1 MSVHAR
7 VALVKAVP
15 AGEGVSYGHT
25 YKILKDTNLALV
37 PLGYAD
43 GVPALREQP
52 RPGRDRRQGPPRG
65 RAGSAWTRSWS
76 TAATTTCA
84 RRRGRALR
92 RRRRGEPTADDW
104 ATAAD
109 TINYEI
115 VARMGSNRTPR
126 VYVGEQA

>member
-1 MSVHAR
+1 
-7 VALVKAVP
+7 VKAVP

-25 YKILKDTNLALV
+25 YKILRDTNLALV

-43 GVPALREQP
+43 GVPRSASSRGLVEIGGKVRRVVGRVCMDQIMVDCGDDDV
-52 RPGRDRRQGPPRG
+52 RPGDEAVLFGRG
-65 RAGSAWTRSWS
+65 G
-76 TAATTTCA
+76 
-84 RRRGRALR
+84 
-92 RRRRGEPTADDW
+92 PTADDW
-104 ATAAD
+104 AAAAD